1 MNLMLLLAQVAPAL
15 ADSVAGANPVLTP
28 IAAPD
33 EMNLWSMAVKGGWI
47 MVVLGVLSVVCF
59 YILFERNYVIR
70 KAGKEDPMF
79 MDKIKD
85 YILGGEI
92 KAAIAYCR
100 SVDTPS
106 ARMIEK
112 GISRLGRPVN
122 DVQAAIENVGNIE
135 VAKLEKGLTIMATIS
150 GGAPMIGFLGTVTG
164 MVRAFFEMANAGNNI
179 DITLLSGGIYEAMI
193 TTVGGLIVGIIAMFA
208 YNYLVTL
215 VDGVVNK
222 MEAKTMAFMD
232 LLNEPAKSIIIH
244 KSETTTVLQR
254 RAKISP
260 NFSMASMTDVIFLLL
275 IFFMITSTVVS
286 PNAIKV
292 LLPQGKQQTSAKPL
306 TRVIIDKDLNYY
318 AAFGNDKEQALAL
331 DELTPF
337 LQSCAAKEPE
347 MYVALYADESVPYR
361 EIVKVLNIANE
372 NHFKM
377 VLATR
382 PPENK

>member
-135 VAKLEKGLTIMATIS
+135 GANPAFRRYIRGHDYYSRRSDCGHHRHVRLQLPGDA
-150 GGAPMIGFLGTVTG
+150 GG
-164 MVRAFFEMANAGNNI
+164 RC
-179 DITLLSGGIYEAMI
+179 
-193 TTVGGLIVGIIAMFA
+193 
-208 YNYLVTL
+208 
-215 VDGVVNK
+215 
-222 MEAKTMAFMD
+222 
-232 LLNEPAKSIIIH
+232 
-244 KSETTTVLQR
+244 
-254 RAKISP
+254 
-260 NFSMASMTDVIFLLL
+260 
-275 IFFMITSTVVS
+275 
-286 PNAIKV
+286 
-292 LLPQGKQQTSAKPL
+292 GK
-306 TRVIIDKDLNYY
+306 
-318 AAFGNDKEQALAL
+318 
-331 DELTPF
+331 
-337 LQSCAAKEPE
+337 
-347 MYVALYADESVPYR
+347 
-361 EIVKVLNIANE
+361 
-372 NHFKM
+372 
-377 VLATR
+377 
-382 PPENK
+382 